1 MVIQK
6 QRLDRRAMRNPE
18 SLSRRF
24 KKHVRRDWDLYLLL
38 IPGVIWFL
46 LFAYKPMMGLR
57 MAFYDYNIFKGFEG
71 STFVGLANFVEF
83 VKGPDFLRTV
93 RNTLM
98 ISLWQILICFPVPI
112 ALAIAVTE
120 MRNKFV
126 SKLTQTATFLP
137 HFISVVVVCGL
148 VVNFTS
154 PSTGIINLI
163 LEKLGQEPIYF
174 MVLPEYFRGIYT
186 SMTLWQTAGFNAIV
200 YVAALMGIDPQLYEA
215 ATVDGAGKWK
225 KIVHVTLP
233 GIMPT
238 IVTMFVL
245 NIGKM
250 VKVGYE
256 SILLLYK
263 PTTYE
268 TADVIATYAYRMGI
282 EQRNYGLATAVG
294 LFEALVAL
302 IMVVAA
308 NHISKRLTQST
319 IW

>member
-1 MVIQK
+1 MLAKTERISVKHNI
-6 QRLDRRAMRNPE
+6 
-18 SLSRRF
+18 
-24 KKHVRRDWDLYLLL
+24 KKHFARDWDLYILL
-38 IPGVIWFL
+38 IPGLIWFI
-46 LFAYKPMMGLR
+46 LFAYLPMAGLR
-57 MAFYDYNIFKGFEG
+57 MAFYDYNIFKGFDG
-71 STFVGLANFVEF
+71 STFVGFDNFIEF
-83 VKGPDFLRTV
+83 ISGPDFLRTIK
-93 RNTLM
+93 NTFM
-98 ISLWQILICFPVPI
+98 ISFWQILICFPIPI
-112 ALAIAVTE
+112 ALAITVVE
-120 MRNKFV
+120 MKNKFV
-126 SKLTQTATFLP
+126 SKLTQTITFLP

-163 LEKLGQEPIYF
+163 LEKLGMEPIYF
-174 MVLPEYFRGIYT
+174 MVMPQYFRGIYT
-186 SMTLWQTAGFNAIV
+186 TMTLWQTAGFNAIV

-225 KIVHVTLP
+225 KIINVTLP
-233 GIMPT
+233 GITPT

-245 NIGKM
+245 NIGKI

-263 PTTYE
+263 PTTFE

-294 LFEALVAL
+294 LFEALIAL

-308 NHISKRLTQST
+308 NHLSKKVTEST

>member
-1 MVIQK
+1 MVKQQQRPKQTARPKGDLARRVQK
-6 QRLDRRAMRNPE
+6 H
-18 SLSRRF
+18 F
-24 KKHVRRDWDLYLLL
+24 RRDWDLYLLL
-38 IPGVIWFL
+38 IPGVIWFI
-46 LFAYKPMMGLR
+46 LFAYKPMAGLR

-71 STFVGLANFVEF
+71 STFVGLDNFKEF
-83 VKGPDFLRTV
+83 IMGPDFMRTIK
-93 RNTLM
+93 NTLM
-98 ISLWQILICFPVPI
+98 ISLWQILICFPIPI

-120 MRNKFV
+120 MKNKFV

-163 LEKLGQEPIYF
+163 LEKLGKEPIYF
-174 MVLPEYFRGIYT
+174 MVMPQYFRGIYT
-186 SMTLWQTAGFNAIV
+186 TMTLWQTAGFNAIV

-225 KIVHVTLP
+225 KIINVTLP

-294 LFEALVAL
+294 LFEALIAL
-302 IMVVAA
+302 IMVVVA
-308 NHISKRLTQST
+308 NRISKRLTEST